1 MMIIWLQ
8 GIWLPEHGYS
18 FANTPLW
25 AGIYMLPLTGG
36 FLLAGPISGILSD
49 RFGSRPFATG
59 GMLLAAATF
68 IVFEFL
74 PINFP
79 YWEFA
84 LLLLANGTA
93 MGCFA
98 SPNRAGVMNSL
109 PPEHRGAGGG
119 MNVTF
124 QNSAQVLSIG
134 IFFTLV
140 IIGLSGALPS
150 SLYHGLSAH
159 GVPRPEA
166 AHVAHLPPV
175 STLFAA
181 FLGYSPLEHLL
192 PAQVLHHLTRA
203 QFQAIVGRSFFP
215 SLIAS
220 PFGSGLHTAFD
231 FAAAGCLVAAL
242 ASWARGKRY
251 VYSERRAVRAGETL
265 VAPETAPAGTDAPVA
280 GRSLGVGPG
289 VGP

>member
-1 MMIIWLQ
+1 MI
-8 GIWLPEHGYS
+8 
-18 FANTPLW
+18 
-25 AGIYMLPLTGG
+25 
-36 FLLAGPISGILSD
+36 
-49 RFGSRPFATG
+49 
-59 GMLLAAATF
+59 
-68 IVFEFL
+68 V
-74 PINFP
+74 
-79 YWEFA
+79 
-84 LLLLANGTA
+84 
-93 MGCFA
+93 
-98 SPNRAGVMNSL
+98 
-109 PPEHRGAGGG
+109 
-119 MNVTF
+119 
-124 QNSAQVLSIG
+124 
-134 IFFTLV
+134 
-140 IIGLSGALPS
+140 GLSGALPA

-203 QFQAIVGRSFFP
+203 QFRAIVGRSFFP